1 MTSPYHNRLPMAYL
15 PASRAV
21 ESVGIPPMFRS
32 RVRGLCAGFSDIRDA
47 LSNMSQEAAKQA
59 EEAKKAKAAL
69 DAEMSW
75 RSSTPILTF
84 TTVEY
89 MFEIG
94 PVKLNYSIYGYNK
107 SKGLVWFSVNGG
119 DVMLRPE
126 SDLSNI
132 AEWNAA
138 KNSLPSTT
146 IVPTPAAGAKAT
158 GSALPII
165 LGAAYLLLS

>member
-1 MTSPYHNRLPMAYL
+1 
-15 PASRAV
+15 
-21 ESVGIPPMFRS
+21 MFQS
-32 RVRGLCAGFSDIRDA
+32 RVSGVGVGFSDIRDD
-47 LSNMSQEAAKQA
+47 LSKMSQEAAKQV
-59 EEAKKAKAAL
+59 EEANKAKAAL

-84 TTVEY
+84 STVEY

-119 DVMLRPE
+119 DVLLRPE
-126 SDLSNI
+126 TELSNI

-138 KNSLPSTT
+138 KNSLPSTAST
-146 IVPTPAAGAKAT
+146 PTTPAGAKPS
-158 GSALPII
+158 GSALPLL

>member
-1 MTSPYHNRLPMAYL
+1 
-15 PASRAV
+15 
-21 ESVGIPPMFRS
+21 MFRS
-32 RVRGLCAGFSDIRDA
+32 RVSGMGVGFSDIGDV
-47 LSNMSQEAAKQA
+47 LSKMSQEAAKQSD
-59 EEAKKAKAAL
+59 EAKKAKAAL
-69 DAEMSW
+69 DAEMTW

-84 TTVEY
+84 TTVEH

-138 KNSLPSTT
+138 KNSLPSTVA
-146 IVPTPAAGAKAT
+146 VPTPSAGAKPT
-158 GSALPII
+158 GSALPLLI
-165 LGAAYLLLS
+165 GAAYLLLS